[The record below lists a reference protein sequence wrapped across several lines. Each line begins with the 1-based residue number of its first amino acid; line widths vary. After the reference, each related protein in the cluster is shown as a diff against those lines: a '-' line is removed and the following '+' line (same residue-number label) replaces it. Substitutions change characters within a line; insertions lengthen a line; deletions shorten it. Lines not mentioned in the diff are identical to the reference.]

1 MKRLFGW
8 IAFYALVA
16 AIILYSVFPF
26 YYAIV
31 TSLKAGSQLFS
42 VEYFPTTWNWDN
54 YVSVFRE
61 QPFAY
66 NLLNSVLVSSA
77 VVALSLFTPAATAFG
92 LIALPAP
99 MYLIA
104 LGLSFVPVV
113 VLELCK
119 ALGLFEKDK

>member
-42 VEYFPTTWNWDN
+42 VEYFPMTWNWDN

-66 NLLNSVLVSSA
+66 NLLNSVLVSFA
-77 VVALSLFTPAATAFG
+77 VVALSLFFGVTAAF
-92 LIALPAP
+92 
-99 MYLIA
+99 A
-104 LGLSFVPVV
+104 LGRVQFRGR
-113 VLELCK
+113 
-119 ALGLFEKDK
+119 GLLR